1 MQQIKTLVHR
11 TLPNSTN
18 SRKAIFGLLGGAL
31 LMLASFNA
39 MSAES
44 SVQMLVS
51 VEEKTKHPF
60 NYTQLETIDLFYLD
74 SLVSKSPSLARAIL
88 IVANRCDATPTV
100 NAMIFIGAN
109 SKSIMNA
116 HDGDKWR
123 STFEVNS
130 DDCLHLQQ
138 INAHTNS
145 AGTVADKAA
154 RSMMLSVAPALRD
167 MFVKQQSAA
176 MRDRRAP

>member
-1 MQQIKTLVHR
+1 MCASA
-11 TLPNSTN
+11 N
-18 SRKAIFGLLGGAL
+18 AI
-31 LMLASFNA
+31 
-39 MSAES
+39 SAES

-51 VEEKTKHPF
+51 VEEETKHPF

-74 SLVSKSPSLARAIL
+74 SLVSKSPRLARAIL

-100 NAMIFIGAN
+100 NAMRFIGAN

-123 STFEVNS
+123 NTFDVSS
-130 DDCLHLQQ
+130 DDCSQLKR
-138 INAHTNS
+138 INGHTRT
-145 AGTVADKAA
+145 AGNVADKAA

-176 MRDRRAP
+176 MPDRRTP

>member
-1 MQQIKTLVHR
+1 MYKR
-11 TLPNSTN
+11 NS
-18 SRKAIFGLLGGAL
+18 KKVVFGILGSL
-31 LMLASFNA
+31 WLMLASAGA

-51 VEEKTKHPF
+51 VEEETKRPF

-74 SLVSKSPSLARAIL
+74 SLVSKSPRLARAIL

-100 NAMIFIGAN
+100 NAMRFIGTD

-123 STFEVNS
+123 STFDVSS
-130 DDCLHLQQ
+130 DDCSQLRQ
-138 INAHTNS
+138 INAHTRA
-145 AGTVADKAA
+145 AGTGADKMA
-154 RSMMLSVAPALRD
+154 RSMMLSVSPALRD

-176 MRDRRAP
+176 MRDRRTP

>member
-1 MQQIKTLVHR
+1 MNKR
-11 TLPNSTN
+11 NS
-18 SRKAIFGLLGGAL
+18 KKVVFGMLGSAW
-31 LMLASFNA
+31 LMFASAGA

-51 VEEKTKHPF
+51 VEEETKHPF

-74 SLVSKSPSLARAIL
+74 SLVSKSPRLARAIL

-100 NAMIFIGAN
+100 NAIRFIGAD

-123 STFEVNS
+123 STFDVSS
-130 DDCLHLQQ
+130 DDCSQLKQ
-138 INAHTNS
+138 INAHTR
-145 AGTVADKAA
+145 AVGTGADKLA
-154 RSMMLSVAPALRD
+154 RSMMLSVSPALRD

-176 MRDRRAP
+176 MRDRRTP